1 MSILPPS
8 VRSAA
13 LRPTPTRSITL
24 SLAALALPLLLL
36 GACAEAPQQTRSEQ
50 ATYDAC
56 HRQADQIVEHE
67 NVDALADTQA
77 DPISSPYAA
86 TSVLTN
92 STDDLS
98 VEHEREDV
106 MNNCLHHYDS
116 LAPNAGVVSA
126 SPAAAAPEAPVAPP
140 PPDLAGP
147 TGSDLTKPPILPPAQ

>member
-1 MSILPPS
+1 M
-8 VRSAA
+8 AF
-13 LRPTPTRSITL
+13 
-24 SLAALALPLLLL
+24 SLAGLALPLILL
-36 GACAEAPQQTRSEQ
+36 GACTEAPQQTRSEQ

-67 NVDALADTQA
+67 NVDALADTQG
-77 DPISSPYAA
+77 DPVSSPYAA

-92 STDDLS
+92 ATDDLS

-116 LAPNAGVVSA
+116 LAPNTGDVTA

-147 TGSDLTKPPILPPAQ
+147 TGNDLTKPPILPPAQ